1 MYDKKLTEIY
11 TDEDQG
17 FLSNIIIDKESFF
30 IARYNQKFHKKS
42 KILRSNEIKTTEVNV
57 GLFEPWFSN
66 LKEAFYGRMERGRM
80 CHSVINISQ
89 NIEMVIQWDKN
100 MVRDKN
106 TGYFNTNEHFTLK
119 IVCNVISQIFAQIL
133 LDINMKR
140 VSQRSVNILK
150 WFRDVTQET
159 NIACIYEGVV
169 NSLPNIFRAK

>member
-1 MYDKKLTEIY
+1 
-11 TDEDQG
+11 
-17 FLSNIIIDKESFF
+17 
-30 IARYNQKFHKKS
+30 
-42 KILRSNEIKTTEVNV
+42 
-57 GLFEPWFSN
+57 
-66 LKEAFYGRMERGRM
+66 M

-89 NIEMVIQWDKN
+89 NIEMVIQCDKN

-150 WFRDVTQET
+150 
-159 NIACIYEGVV
+159 
-169 NSLPNIFRAK
+169 